1 MANCPFRNIALHFVG
16 QLQKEPMPRIL
27 LIFAVCFTMG
37 LKAQND
43 YFFERISPESG
54 LVFKAIKSIAE
65 DANGFVWFVTEDDI
79 YYYNTQDF
87 RPYALSLRQS
97 QESNAGQIFKIYN
110 DSYYNVWVCA
120 EAGLFSF
127 NEDINAFEQKEL
139 KLGGVPLSNRAV
151 ENIVQW
157 GPDRY
162 LLSIDQQVYGYLSE
176 QDSLIELNLAAFLE
190 SDLNKISAITV
201 DEKNNILLG
210 TRTGRIYLIN
220 DTFSV
225 IREIYRSD
233 PYIVTSICSFNDR
246 LFIGFNGN
254 GVEVIDIKGNK
265 LDAYKEHLPG
275 DKKLPDDQVR
285 QIIEREGSLWIGTY
299 KGLMVL
305 DSSSTRIIQND
316 GTNGLPHSSIYAIHK
331 SKDGNMWIGTW
342 SGGLVFYSKYNYSFQ
357 HFKQVPY
364 PSNNPSAFVSS
375 FAEDLAGNIWI
386 GNAQSNIS
394 LFDPTTRTFI
404 DDQLPS
410 ELRQLTH
417 IKNITSENGKD
428 FWIGSFRK
436 GLWHYNSPFGKLR
449 RVDLGRIDTLL
460 NFSDLQAFN
469 RKLWISTRGRGYYI
483 YDIAQDS
490 FQTISWPLGDNANW
504 IWQSYLDNR
513 GIWLATNNGLYTV
526 DTRTGTTRKCAV
538 DTVGMEEELTIYTVT
553 KDRQGRLWA
562 GTKKKGVYRYNPTKQ
577 RLEKFKMNDLIDQA
591 DVYSIVKDQQD
602 DIWLST
608 NNGIFYYQDAS
619 EKARRFSSI
628 DGLTGDLFNPN
639 AVFLASDGTL
649 YFGSPNGLNIIDP
662 SIIQDNP
669 QPPEVYISEI
679 KINHQKTELSEESVG
694 SSSAPEHISNL
705 NLSHKQNSLSFR
717 FVTNNFIKSSKNRY
731 KYRLLNYQDNWVE
744 IEQGEQVSFTKI
756 PHGEY
761 TLEVFGSNNEKLW
774 STEPLR
780 VNIKIRPSFWQT
792 QLAYLIYGLLFLA
805 LAVIVGQQL
814 AFRVRTRKRLLDE
827 KYKNEANEML
837 YAERLKFF
845 TNISHE
851 IKTPLTL
858 IILPLD
864 KLLKKFNYHS
874 DTFNHLSVIKRSAT
888 RLLKLT
894 NQILDLRLIEV
905 GKLNGKF
912 EKTDIVEVCRNVFD
926 TFELQMKEQGINFI
940 IKSRF
945 NSFFVWVDP
954 NMIENI
960 LYNLISNALKFSE
973 EKGHVILSIDR
984 KILKEDD
991 FSRSFHTGSEFMGD
1005 AIEIRIRDYGVG
1017 IGREKIS
1024 GIFER
1029 FWTGLDNPEYGAG
1042 IGLHMCSEYA
1052 RLNHANLFVE
1062 SQEGEGTTFS
1072 LHLPIHEHFEYSE
1085 AQLISQWNFDHA
1097 QKVMPLPNDRDKQG
1111 KPSKV
1116 ILIAEDNDE
1125 LRNYLVN
1132 IMNERYL
1139 VLSAKNGRQALE
1151 ISREVRPDLIITDIL
1166 MPGLDGVNLLKY
1178 LKSDRSTKHIPV
1190 MMLTALHEQDYQLES
1205 MRGGA
1210 DSYLVKPVD
1219 ESILFAQIENIL
1231 ARQSVLAESLDKA
1244 GPVDVHPRE
1253 LRASFVQTAE
1263 RIIEKNLQN
1272 SAFSPKDLAHEL
1284 KISRSTLYRKIKQT
1298 SDENSSEFIR
1308 NVRLRQAIKLMKTG
1322 NYNLNEIGFI
1332 VGFNSTSYFNR
1343 SFKKK
1348 YGMTPKEYLKQ
1359 LK

>member
-1 MANCPFRNIALHFVG
+1 ML
-16 QLQKEPMPRIL
+16 RIL
-27 LIFAVCFTMG
+27 FIFVAIFPFG
-37 LKAQND
+37 LMAQAD

-54 LVFKAIKSIAE
+54 LVFKAVKGIAE
-65 DANGFVWFVTEDDI
+65 DANGFIWFVTEDDI

-87 RPYALSLRQS
+87 RRYALSPTYS
-97 QESNAGQIFKIYN
+97 QKPNSGQIYKIYN
-110 DSYYNVWVCA
+110 DSADRIWVCS

-127 NEDINAFEQKEL
+127 NEKMNAFEQKEL

-162 LLSIDQQVYGYLSE
+162 LLSIDQQAYGYLSE
-176 QDSLIELNLAAFLE
+176 QDSLIELNLASFLAA
-190 SDLNKISAITV
+190 DLNKISAITV

-210 TRTGRIYLIN
+210 TRTGRVYLIN

-225 IREIYRSD
+225 IRELHRSD
-233 PYIVTSICSFNDR
+233 PYIVTSICAFKDR
-246 LFIGFNGN
+246 LYIGYNGN
-254 GVEVIDIKGNK
+254 GVEVIDLKGNK
-265 LDAYKEHLPG
+265 LDTYKEYLTGEKH
-275 DKKLPDDQVR
+275 LPDDQVR

-299 KGLMVL
+299 KGLMIL

-342 SGGLVFYSKYNYSFQ
+342 SGGLVFYSKYNYAFQ

-364 PSNNPSAFVSS
+364 PSSNPSAFVSS
-375 FAEDLAGNIWI
+375 FAEDLSGNIWI

-394 LFDPTTRTFI
+394 LFNPSTRTFI
-404 DDQLPS
+404 DDQLPTD
-410 ELRQLTH
+410 LRQLTH
-417 IKNITSENGKD
+417 IKNIASENGKD
-428 FWIGSFRK
+428 FWVGTFRN
-436 GLWHYNSPFGKLR
+436 GLWHYNSPSGKLR

-490 FQTISWPLGDNANW
+490 FQIISRPLGDNANW
-504 IWQSYLDNR
+504 IWKSYLDNR
-513 GIWLATNNGLYTV
+513 DIWLGTNDGLFTV
-526 DTRTGTTRKCAV
+526 DTQKGTFDKCVV
-538 DTVGMEEELTIYTVT
+538 DTTGLLGEELTIYTVA

-562 GTKKKGVYRYNPTKQ
+562 GTKKKGVYQFNLTNNRF
-577 RLEKFKMNDLIDQA
+577 EKFKIDDLVDQA
-591 DVYSIVKDQQD
+591 DVYSIVKDRQD

-608 NNGIFYYQDAS
+608 NNGIFHYQVAS
-619 EKARRFSSI
+619 QKARRFSSI
-628 DGLTGDLFNPN
+628 DGLTGDLYNPN
-639 AVFLASDGTL
+639 AVFMASDGTL

-669 QPPEVYISEI
+669 LIPKVYISEI
-679 KINHQKTELSEESVG
+679 KINHQKTDLNVE
-694 SSSAPEHISNL
+694 SSSSSIAPEHISSL
-705 NLSHKQNSLSFR
+705 NLSHEQNSLSFR
-717 FVTNNFIKSSKNRY
+717 FVTNNFIKSSKNSY

-744 IEQGEQVSFTKI
+744 VEQGQQITFTKI
-756 PHGEY
+756 PHGDY
-761 TLEVFGSNNEKLW
+761 VLEVFGSNNDKLW

-780 VNIKIRPSFWQT
+780 VNIKINPSFWQT

-805 LAVIVGQQL
+805 LAVIISQQL
-814 AFRVRTRKRLLDE
+814 AFRVRARKRLLDE

-858 IILPLD
+858 IMLPLD
-864 KLLKKFNYHS
+864 KLLKKFNYQS

-912 EKTDIVEVCRNVFD
+912 EKTDIVELCRNVFES
-926 TFELQMKEQGINFI
+926 FELQMKEEGINFI

-973 EKGHVILSIDR
+973 ERGHVILSIDR
-984 KILKEDD
+984 KILHEED
-991 FSRSFHTGSEFMGD
+991 FNRSFHTGCEFIGE
-1005 AIEIRIRDYGVG
+1005 AIEVRIRDYGVG
-1017 IGREKIS
+1017 ISNQKIS

-1052 RLNHANLFVE
+1052 KLNHANLFVE

-1072 LHLPIHEHFEYSE
+1072 LHLPINERFAYSE
-1085 AQLISQWNFDHA
+1085 VQFINQWNFDHA
-1097 QKVMPLPNDRDKQG
+1097 QKVMPLPNDTDKQG
-1111 KPSKV
+1111 KSSKV

-1151 ISREVRPDLIITDIL
+1151 ISREVRPDLIVTDIL
-1166 MPGLDGVNLLKY
+1166 MPGLNGVNLLKY
-1178 LKSDRSTKHIPV
+1178 LKNDRSTKHIPV

-1231 ARQSVLAESLDKA
+1231 ARQSVLAESLDN
-1244 GPVDVHPRE
+1244 GGQVDVHPRE
-1253 LRASFVQTAE
+1253 LRASFVETAE
-1263 RIIEKNLQN
+1263 SIIEKNLQN